1 MAGLKKVR
9 LVINSL
15 DTPFSSCQVQFSPG
29 LIPQR
34 NLRTIHKHLDNNQ
47 VIKNSQHEFVK
58 NKLCQTNLISFFDR
72 VTGLVDSREL
82 EDVMYLDLSEAFDTV
97 QHDILISKL
106 EKYGLDEIAISGC
119 KAVEKCCQ
127 REVIG
132 GALPSCSRGSSP
144 GFAERV
150 LPQKVLLSSPSNPSF
165 RMLMRKCTFFF
176 FIESDRG
183 RRGGLQHFGVMNWFR
198 SIYIKIDQVNFW

>member
-1 MAGLKKVR
+1 MFNVNRSSLAGLKKVK

-29 LIPQR
+29 LIPQS
-34 NLRTIHKHLDNNQ
+34 NVRTIHKHLDNNQ

-72 VTGLVDSREL
+72 VTGLVDNREL
-82 EDVMYLDLSEAFDTV
+82 GDVMYLDLSEAFDTV

-106 EKYGLDEIAISGC
+106 EKYGLDEIAVSGC
-119 KAVEKCCQ
+119 KAVEKCSQ

-132 GALPSCSRGSSP
+132 GALPSCSRSPSP
-144 GFAERV
+144 GFAERT
-150 LPQKVLLSSPSNPSF
+150 LPQKVLLSGPSNPSF
-165 RMLMRKCTFFF
+165 RMLMRK
-176 FIESDRG
+176 
-183 RRGGLQHFGVMNWFR
+183 
-198 SIYIKIDQVNFW
+198 

>member
-1 MAGLKKVR
+1 MQEHIIEQSICKHLEENKVIR
-9 LVINSL
+9 NSL
-15 DTPFSSCQVQFSPG
+15 HGFA
-29 LIPQR
+29 
-34 NLRTIHKHLDNNQ
+34 
-47 VIKNSQHEFVK
+47 K
-58 NKLCQTNLISFFDR
+58 NKSHQSNLISFFDR

-97 QHDILISKL
+97 QHDILMSKL

-144 GFAERV
+144 GFAEWA

-176 FIESDRG
+176 S
-183 RRGGLQHFGVMNWFR
+183 
-198 SIYIKIDQVNFW
+198 